1 MADEDNYVD
10 NFVAGD
16 DGTLMAAIEQRKS
29 QVQPLVRCVART
41 CSRFCLRDLFLPQR
55 SLTRF
60 ALAGRR
66 VAIRSRRCASRCPI
80 HRTRRKLSPSRC
92 AELLDRARAPSTQ
105 TSVPMNVCARA
116 CCAIQDASWGV
127 VALAIGAIKDADI
140 EAAVGQLTV
149 NECDILMKYLYRGCA
164 LGLPCPAAPSRPPA
178 RPPARHTLTH
188 TPAHPRGAGWGR
200 GTRSRRCTP
209 TCSSGIRQCSSGR
222 GRPPLYEQS
231 RR

>member
-1 MADEDNYVD
+1 
-10 NFVAGD
+10 
-16 DGTLMAAIEQRKS
+16 MAAIEQRKS
-29 QVQPLVRCVART
+29 QVQPLVRCVARA
-41 CSRFCLRDLFLPQR
+41 CSRFCLRDLFLLRR

-92 AELLDRARAPSTQ
+92 AELSDRARAPSAQ
-105 TSVPMNVCARA
+105 TSVPMNVCVRA

-164 LGLPCPAAPSRPPA
+164 SARPVLPPTSVHPAA
-178 RPPARHTLTH
+178 
-188 TPAHPRGAGWGR
+188 HPN
-200 GTRSRRCTP
+200 
-209 TCSSGIRQCSSGR
+209 
-222 GRPPLYEQS
+222 
-231 RR
+231 